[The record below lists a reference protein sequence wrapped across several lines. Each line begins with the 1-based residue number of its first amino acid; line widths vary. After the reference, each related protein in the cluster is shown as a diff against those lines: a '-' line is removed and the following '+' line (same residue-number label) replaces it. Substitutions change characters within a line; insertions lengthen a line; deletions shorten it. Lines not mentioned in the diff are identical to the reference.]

1 MNDQCERCGI
11 KLNSLIDYPG
21 VAIKVGSVTMTI
33 KTDLC
38 SDCYI
43 ELCQIVKKFVK
54 KVPRETTP
62 TCKDCLHFV
71 QGSRHSGTCK
81 KRPYVS
87 TKHSGVQMINGKPR
101 PLILY
106 WSHAAC
112 KMFER
117 SREC

>member
-21 VAIKVGSVTMTI
+21 VTINVGRVKT

-38 SDCYI
+38 CDCMKT
-43 ELCQIVKKFVK
+43 LCGMVDDFLK
-54 KVPRETTP
+54 KVSRETTP

-71 QGSRHSGTCK
+71 QGIRHSGTCK

-117 SREC
+117 SRE